1 MYLFREHEDLILM
14 LRQVA
19 PISFVEIEVSPMSYG
34 KEAKEGEILP
44 ENLNMNSYQLTLT
57 L

>member
-44 ENLNMNSYQLTLT
+44 EILNMNSYQLTLT